1 MARQTRAQRRA
12 RRSEAAP
19 ADGAGAS
26 RARATTQQQAAR
38 PVPARAP
45 EVGERRIPG
54 KGFKNFVGESWA
66 ELKKVDWPGQNQ
78 VIQGT
83 AVVLIA
89 CMIVGVFL
97 WANDLV
103 WKRVVQNIFLGQ

>member
-1 MARQTRAQRRA
+1 MAREADAGRTPARRA
-12 RRSEAAP
+12 RV
-19 ADGAGAS
+19 AG
-26 RARATTQQQAAR
+26 
-38 PVPARAP
+38 
-45 EVGERRIPG
+45 EVERQERRRGAFIR
-54 KGFKNFVGESWA
+54 ESWA

-89 CMIVGVFL
+89 CLIVGVYL